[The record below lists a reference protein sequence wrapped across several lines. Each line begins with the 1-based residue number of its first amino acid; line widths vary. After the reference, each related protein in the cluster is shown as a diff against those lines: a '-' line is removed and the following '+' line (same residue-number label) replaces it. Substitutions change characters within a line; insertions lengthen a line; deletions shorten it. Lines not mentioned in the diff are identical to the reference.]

1 MKTVLVTGGS
11 SGIGEATAKRLAAD
25 GHTVYAAARRVER
38 MAGLEALGITPLQMD
53 ITKDADVVRV
63 IDHIAAERGGIDVLV
78 NNAGFA
84 TYGAMEDTSIDD
96 ARYQFEVNLFG
107 LARLTQLALPFM
119 REQRAGTIVNISSM
133 GGKIYTPLGA
143 WYHATKHALEGWSD
157 CLRFELAPF
166 GIHVV
171 IIEPGLIKTEFG
183 DVMIGPMLER
193 SGETAYAPVAKRI
206 AEATRNTYEGGAH
219 SPPTG
224 VADAI
229 GDAVRAGRPKT
240 RYAVGRMARSSI
252 WARTYL
258 GDRVFDWVLR
268 SRM

>member
-143 WYHATKHALEGWSD
+143 WYHATKHAVEGFSDSLRLEVTQ
-157 CLRFELAPF
+157 F
-166 GIHVV
+166 GINVV
-171 IIEPGLIKTEFG
+171 LIAPGAINTGFNAILRDQVTKASG
-183 DVMIGPMLER
+183 SGP
-193 SGETAYAPVAKRI
+193 YAPMAQALVNAAGVDSGSSPEVVANAI
-206 AEATRNTYEGGAH
+206 AEA
-219 SPPTG
+219 
-224 VADAI
+224 VAAE
-229 GDAVRAGRPKT
+229 RPKT
-240 RYAVGRMARSSI
+240 RYRMGRYSRSMV
-252 WARTYL
+252 YL
-258 GDRVFDWVLR
+258 RRLLPDRVFDRLVAK
-268 SRM
+268 MID